1 MIIFILLGFVSS
13 IFQLTLLREFTF
25 SIAKNELSL
34 IIAIGIWI
42 TSSSLASFVRTK
54 KSLIS
59 NLGLAVLLSLGF
71 GACVFLAHGIKSLF
85 AFTYYESVSVV
96 FALGAGLLVMAPI
109 GFLTGYAFSQFNS
122 DAISKEADTTN
133 HLSHPFAYEALG
145 ILIGGILFTFI
156 LSRYDNPLTFCSLPL
171 LLIPVITANPKQK
184 LLTAVLLMAL
194 SFSFSNNYIPLIK
207 QEFQNARI
215 VARQG
220 SVAGPLLATEKN
232 NARSLF
238 LNGALVATS
247 EDKETQEAF
256 IHTLFSTKEKINTVL
271 WIGPCFSSQLRE
283 IEKYQIESITCV
295 DLNPRPKDLPS
306 FYASSQN
313 VHFLNEDPRR
323 FLEKN
328 KNTYDL
334 IIMNI
339 PAPSA
344 LGLNR
349 LFTLEFFKA
358 IKNRLS
364 PEGIFAFSIPSKRDI
379 LSPSI
384 QSFNSC
390 IINTTRQVFA
400 NILII
405 PSDTMMLIASSH
417 PITAQD
423 VIKNFENNNRKARFF
438 TSFHL
443 KDSLDK
449 EKQNYVLHMIDASI
463 PINTDL
469 RPYGFVYYLLLEQT
483 KFFPHLSS
491 SLPLK
496 PFKKYIL
503 VGFLFAL
510 TTIGFF
516 FYKQKGASLA
526 LNAGIF
532 GFLSIGTSALI
543 YFLFQLISGT
553 LFWKLGMI
561 VGLFMGGVGLGVLL
575 PEVILKKKEITSKHL
590 GWLFL
595 LWFGLC
601 LEMFC
606 WANLRWSGLIGEMIW
621 GSLSFECGILTG
633 AGYTFLSRLWQK
645 ETNTQPTSIA
655 PLIYASDLA
664 GAALGTFLFSL
675 FFIPFLGINLCF
687 LILISV
693 VFVAGLKTC
702 A

>member
-1 MIIFILLGFVSS
+1 
-13 IFQLTLLREFTF
+13 
-25 SIAKNELSL
+25 
-34 IIAIGIWI
+34 
-42 TSSSLASFVRTK
+42 
-54 KSLIS
+54 
-59 NLGLAVLLSLGF
+59 
-71 GACVFLAHGIKSLF
+71 
-85 AFTYYESVSVV
+85 
-96 FALGAGLLVMAPI
+96 
-109 GFLTGYAFSQFNS
+109 
-122 DAISKEADTTN
+122 
-133 HLSHPFAYEALG
+133 
-145 ILIGGILFTFI
+145 
-156 LSRYDNPLTFCSLPL
+156 
-171 LLIPVITANPKQK
+171 
-184 LLTAVLLMAL
+184 
-194 SFSFSNNYIPLIK
+194 
-207 QEFQNARI
+207 
-215 VARQG
+215 
-220 SVAGPLLATEKN
+220 
-232 NARSLF
+232 
-238 LNGALVATS
+238 
-247 EDKETQEAF
+247 
-256 IHTLFSTKEKINTVL
+256 
-271 WIGPCFSSQLRE
+271 
-283 IEKYQIESITCV
+283 
-295 DLNPRPKDLPS
+295 
-306 FYASSQN
+306 
-313 VHFLNEDPRR
+313 
-323 FLEKN
+323 
-328 KNTYDL
+328 
-334 IIMNI
+334 
-339 PAPSA
+339 
-344 LGLNR
+344 
-349 LFTLEFFKA
+349 
-358 IKNRLS
+358 
-364 PEGIFAFSIPSKRDI
+364 
-379 LSPSI
+379 
-384 QSFNSC
+384 
-390 IINTTRQVFA
+390 
-400 NILII
+400 
-405 PSDTMMLIASSH
+405 
-417 PITAQD
+417 
-423 VIKNFENNNRKARFF
+423 
-438 TSFHL
+438 
-443 KDSLDK
+443 
-449 EKQNYVLHMIDASI
+449 MIDASI